1 MANCIKQF
9 RYYSELTSSSLS
21 GNVPSVNCI
30 DYISGEAFDNY
41 YPILQ
46 LGIQTIPGT
55 RFYLNDSTEAIIV
68 GSTGIYE
75 LDLGLNTKI
84 TKISFDSASM
94 YKIRDNNNAYLI
106 VDFMYDDG
114 GIAPIEV
121 EEEV

>member
-1 MANCIKQF
+1 
-9 RYYSELTSSSLS
+9 
-21 GNVPSVNCI
+21 
-30 DYISGEAFDNY
+30 
-41 YPILQ
+41 
-46 LGIQTIPGT
+46 
-55 RFYLNDSTEAIIV
+55 
-68 GSTGIYE
+68 

-114 GIAPIEV
+114 GTAPIQV